1 MRSRRTIAAIALT
14 VAAPFALSAC
24 GTSFNAQTNQQYQAG
39 VGSNL
44 RTGPI
49 QVYNGLFVSNDD
61 SDEMPSATFSGGLLS
76 AEPQKIIQVSV
87 AADGATVTAEPSVPV
102 NLEANKLKTLGA
114 AGEFVISMES
124 LVPGAVV
131 TVTFESASGDVASL
145 EVPVVERTE
154 MYADVA
160 TKPAK
165 SAKEKSSPKTEA
177 TEDAP
182 EGE

>member
-49 QVYNGLFVSNDD
+49 HVYNGLFVANDEGD
-61 SDEMPSATFSGGLLS
+61 GKMPSATFSGALLS
-76 AEPQKIIQVSV
+76 AEPQKIIQLSV
-87 AADGATVTAEPSVPV
+87 TSGATTASFPPYAPIE
-102 NLEANKLKTLGA
+102 LEANKLKTLGA
-114 AGEFVISMES
+114 DGEFFIQMET
-124 LVPGAVV
+124 VEPGAVV

-145 EVPVVERTE
+145 EVPVVERTK

-165 SAKEKSSPKTEA
+165 KKESTKTQATEA
-177 TEDAP
+177 AP